1 MNLGDLKTQVK
12 RIFGDESEVQ
22 LTNADIVRWAN
33 NAQVHFIMNN
43 EGILEV
49 TSFANSV
56 IGTQEYTLPTNL
68 LVLDSVSYKQG
79 SQLSYYTLYGKSLQ
93 EFDEYLNGW
102 DGAAFGNGAP
112 AYFHKYANKLR
123 LFPIPD
129 ENGTN
134 NIKIYYRKR
143 PTTLVNDGDTPE
155 IPEEYHNAMVDYIL
169 QRAFF
174 MDEDYEASQL
184 AANSVQNDLNANSE
198 RENWRHQ
205 RYYPVITV
213 LPEDMG

>member
-33 NAQVHFIMNN
+33 NAQVHFVMNN

-49 TSFANSV
+49 PSFASALAG
-56 IGTQEYTLPTNL
+56 IQEYTLPTDL
-68 LVLDSVSYKQG
+68 LVLDSVSFKASGQ
-79 SQLSYYTLYGKSLQ
+79 SSFFTLTGRSLK

-102 DGAAFGNGAP
+102 DGSQYGTGTP
-112 AYFHKYANKLR
+112 VYFHKYANKLR

-129 ENGTN
+129 IDGTN

-143 PTTLVNDGDTPE
+143 PVALVNDTDIPE
-155 IPEEYHNAMVDYIL
+155 VPEEYHNAIVSYIL
-169 QRAFF
+169 EQAYF

-184 AANSVQNDLNANSE
+184 ASNKVTSDLNTNSE

-205 RYYPVITV
+205 KYYPVITV
-213 LPEDMG
+213 LPEDI